1 MRRRRSCNMGC
12 DTHPFREYAKAR
24 ADAMDKILEFVR
36 DNQPVS
42 ISKILQK
49 ADINRVYL
57 ARDFEDVEIIE
68 DLIRNKELFYFDCR
82 LITFS
87 PSELEKQG

>member
-1 MRRRRSCNMGC
+1 MGF
-12 DTHPFREYAKAR
+12 DTHPFREHAKAR
-24 ADAMDKILEFVR
+24 ADARDKILQFVE

-49 ADINRVYL
+49 ADINRDYL
-57 ARDFEDVEIIE
+57 VRDFEDVEIIE
-68 DLIRNKELFYFDCR
+68 DLILNKKLFYFNCR

-87 PSELEKQG
+87 PSELEKQD